1 MNMFTNSL
9 STPGVTL
16 SAITSV
22 VAPLSTSLSA
32 VVEVVVSK
40 SLSLCI
46 VMTLASCVAMFLL
59 WKMLLLCSLSFD
71 FVTGLI
77 TNPSYLFSIH
87 RSRSQSSTLLS
98 TPSDS
103 PQELGFTFS
112 WTSPS
117 SSLRRLPSPE
127 VTSPSTPSSLQSSRP
142 RHPHRFVH

>member
-1 MNMFTNSL
+1 MARLHLSFSSLKNHQKPSPNTKSISKTSLFLQLYHLNPIMNMFTDSL

-40 SLSLCI
+40 SLLLYI
-46 VMTLASCVAMFLL
+46 VLTFACVAMFLL

-71 FVTGLI
+71 FVTRLI
-77 TNPSYLFSIH
+77 TNPSYRFIS
-87 RSRSQSSTLLS
+87 RSRSQSSMLSS

-103 PQELGFTFS
+103 PEKLGFVFS
-112 WTSPS
+112 
-117 SSLRRLPSPE
+117 
-127 VTSPSTPSSLQSSRP
+127 
-142 RHPHRFVH
+142 